1 MKNDQEIEK
10 LWVDFSNISIA
21 CDDAEQVINESFEHF
36 EKGSLVF
43 DVWHWFDVS
52 HSKGVHWLMYNTH

>member
-21 CDDAEQVINESFEHF
+21 CEDAEQVINESFEHF

-43 DVWHWFDVS
+43 DVWHWC
-52 HSKGVHWLMYNTH
+52 HLQQ